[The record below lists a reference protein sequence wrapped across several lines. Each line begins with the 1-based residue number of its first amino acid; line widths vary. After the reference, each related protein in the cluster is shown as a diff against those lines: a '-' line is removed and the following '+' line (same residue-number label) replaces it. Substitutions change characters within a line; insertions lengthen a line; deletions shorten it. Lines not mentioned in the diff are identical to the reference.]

1 MNRCLPAATAATAAI
16 AAVVGS
22 LSLGACRGEEPF
34 RAPVRLGGALVPP
47 SVLNAGRVAYLQY
60 CRACHGDKGDGKGP
74 AAPGMRP
81 PPRDF
86 RLGVFK
92 FAGVLDQKLPRDEDL
107 VRIVRAGLHGTAML
121 GWDVPPAQLVAI
133 IQYLKTLSPKWRPEG
148 AVGEPVVP
156 GPDPWGEARKQGA
169 IARGKLVYHGFAQ
182 CIGCHP
188 AYATRQV
195 VYEASKRLLGS
206 GTTDFRDAMYQPELK
221 ESEYGAKVLPSDFLV
236 NELRSIEKGT
246 ALQDLYRII
255 VAGVTGAA
263 MPAWSP
269 SSLPEGESDV
279 WALAYYVR
287 SLMELRGTAR
297 AAELRRELAGQ
308 PAFVA
313 PPE

>member
-1 MNRCLPAATAATAAI
+1 VSRCPTAGTAAI
-16 AAVVGS
+16 VALVGS
-22 LSLGACRGEEPF
+22 LSLGACSGEEPF
-34 RAPVRLGGALVPP
+34 KAPVRLGGKLVQPAL
-47 SVLNAGRVAYLQY
+47 LNAGRVAYWQY
-60 CRACHGDKGDGKGP
+60 CRACHGDNGDGKGP
-74 AAPGMRP
+74 AAPGLRP

-92 FAGVLDQKLPRDEDL
+92 FAGVLDQKLPRDQDL
-107 VRIVRAGLHGTAML
+107 ARIVRAGLHGTAML
-121 GWDVPPAQLVAI
+121 GWDVPPAQLDAV
-133 IQYLKTLSPKWRPEG
+133 IQYLKTLSPKWRLED
-148 AVGEPVVP
+148 AVGEPVVA

-188 AYATRQV
+188 AYATRRV
-195 VYEASKRLLGS
+195 VYDAYERLLGG
-206 GTTDFRDAMYQPELK
+206 GTPDLRDALYQPELK
-221 ESEYGAKVLPSDFLV
+221 ESEYGIKVLAPDFLV

-287 SLMELRGTAR
+287 SLMELRGTPR
-297 AAELRRELAGQ
+297 AAELRRELARQ
-308 PAFVA
+308 PPLVA

>member
-1 MNRCLPAATAATAAI
+1 MSRCLPVATAAAAAI
-16 AAVVGS
+16 VGS

-34 RAPVRLGGALVPP
+34 RAPVRVGGALVQP

-121 GWDVPPAQLVAI
+121 GWDVPPAQLDAI
-133 IQYLKTLSPKWRPEG
+133 IQYLKTLSPKWRPE

-221 ESEYGAKVLPSDFLV
+221 ESEYGVKVLPSDFLV